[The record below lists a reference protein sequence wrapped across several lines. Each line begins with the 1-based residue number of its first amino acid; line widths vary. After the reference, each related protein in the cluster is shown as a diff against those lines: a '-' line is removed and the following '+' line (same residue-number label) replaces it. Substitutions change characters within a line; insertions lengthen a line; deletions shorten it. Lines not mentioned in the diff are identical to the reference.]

1 MIFDKAHLK
10 SLFEISH
17 IRFQKL
23 LHLSQHGSITA
34 LITILFG
41 KIINYYT
48 FNLNFNEHY
57 VTILVKTILEIIF
70 IIIAVYYINK
80 IAKIIPFLFRYTK
93 SYKPFR
99 QSSDGEN
106 LMGIPITIAI
116 VFSVALKKTQD
127 KLEYLIFN

>member
-1 MIFDKAHLK
+1 MFLDINHLK

-41 KIINYYT
+41 KIINKYT
-48 FNLNFNEHY
+48 FDLNFNEQY
-57 VTILVKTILEIIF
+57 FTILVKTIIEIIF
-70 IIIAVYYINK
+70 IVISVYYINK
-80 IAKIIPFLFRYTK
+80 ITKILPFFFKYTK
-93 SYKPFR
+93 NYKSFHR
-99 QSSDGEN
+99 SKDGEN
-106 LMGIPITIAI
+106 LIGIPVTIAI

-127 KLEYLIFN
+127 KLTYLIFN

>member
-1 MIFDKAHLK
+1 MIFDIAHLK

-17 IRFQKL
+17 TRFQNYYIFL
-23 LHLSQHGSITA
+23 NGSITA

-41 KIINYYT
+41 KIINYT
-48 FNLNFNEHY
+48 FNLNLNEHY
-57 VTILVKTILEIIF
+57 VTILVKTIIEIIF
-70 IIIAVYYINK
+70 IIISVYYINK

-106 LMGIPITIAI
+106 LIGIPVTIAI
-116 VFSVALKKTQD
+116 VFSVALKKT
-127 KLEYLIFN
+127 KIN